1 MIVLESQF
9 ISRDIHGKFVLNYTP
24 VHLLTSEFFCH
35 FQIIDYPAASSGV
48 LKRHNKE
55 L

>member
-24 VHLLTSEFFCH
+24 VHLLPSDFF
-35 FQIIDYPAASSGV
+35 IIF
-48 LKRHNKE
+48 R
-55 L
+55 